1 MIRPNIVL
9 SAAHCEGITN
19 TVTLGL
25 HKVRLTNS
33 ETDEFNNIEHINIA
47 ESVIHPKYDDYTLD
61 YDFWLIRLERDSRY
75 GNEIVEL
82 DTPSDDLELR
92 DMMDELVVFGFGT
105 TQQGG
110 NQPNIIQE
118 VTVDYMSNDNCG
130 NYGLNDL
137 TDNMLCAGRQGKD
150 SCQVRDY

>member
-1 MIRPNIVL
+1 MIRSNIVL
-9 SAAHCEGITN
+9 SAAHCEGITD

-25 HKVRLTNS
+25 HKVQLTNS
-33 ETDEFNNIEHINIA
+33 ETDEFNNIEHIKIA
-47 ESVIHPKYDDYTLD
+47 ESVIHPNYNENTLD
-61 YDFWLIRLERDSRY
+61 NDYWLIRLENDSRY
-75 GNEIVEL
+75 PIVEL
-82 DTPSDDLELR
+82 DTPNDDLDLS
-92 DMMDELVVFGFGT
+92 DMMELVVFGFGT

-118 VTVDYMSNDNCG
+118 VTVDYKPNDRCG

-150 SCQVRDY
+150 SCQVRDL

>member
-1 MIRPNIVL
+1 M
-9 SAAHCEGITN
+9 
-19 TVTLGL
+19 
-25 HKVRLTNS
+25 HKVQLTNS

-47 ESVIHPKYDDYTLD
+47 ESVIHPNYNENTLD
-61 YDFWLIRLERDSRY
+61 NDYWLIRLEKDSRY

-82 DTPSDDLELR
+82 DTPDDNLNLN
-92 DMMDELVVFGFGT
+92 DLDELTVFGFGT

-118 VTVDYMSNDNCG
+118 VTVDYKPNDRCG
-130 NYGLNDL
+130 NYGLGYL

-150 SCQVRDY
+150 SCQVR